1 MLMSILVT
9 VISFSEDNTS
19 RIKCALVLVLEDML
33 VPLLRTRLKKI
44 AA

>member
-9 VISFSEDNTS
+9 VISSEANIS
-19 RIKCALVLVLEDML
+19 RIKCALMLELEVML